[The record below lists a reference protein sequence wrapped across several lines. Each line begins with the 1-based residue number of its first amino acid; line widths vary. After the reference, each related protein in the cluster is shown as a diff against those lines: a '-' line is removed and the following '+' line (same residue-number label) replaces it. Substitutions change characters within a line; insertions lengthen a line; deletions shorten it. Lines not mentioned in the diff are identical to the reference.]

1 MPPSGSLPI
10 EVKVFSRILFIRSI
24 DDTAETFECR
34 FSLHLTWTDMYYKL
48 PSTADGKYCQ
58 SADLVRTGST
68 DAGVLLSSHHS
79 AVVCT
84 CIGGL
89 RERDHALLQLSKDRA
104 EGGEHSALTLA
115 QITILRE
122 TP

>member
-58 SADLVRTGST
+58 SADLVRT
-68 DAGVLLSSHHS
+68 DAGVLLFHPNHS
-79 AVVCT
+79 AVVC
-84 CIGGL
+84 L
-89 RERDHALLQLSKDRA
+89 
-104 EGGEHSALTLA
+104 
-115 QITILRE
+115 
-122 TP
+122 